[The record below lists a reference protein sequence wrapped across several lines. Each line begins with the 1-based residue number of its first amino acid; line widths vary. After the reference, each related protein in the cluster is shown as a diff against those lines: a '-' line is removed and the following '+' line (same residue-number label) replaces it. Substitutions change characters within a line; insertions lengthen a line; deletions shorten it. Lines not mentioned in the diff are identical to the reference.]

1 MNIPSWDVMIV
12 AIASVWLVYAM
23 LILRSR
29 VTGALLAAYAS
40 YLVAITWGGALFGLL
55 TGQREV
61 FGFSIS
67 LHVNEFTINAALF
80 VVLWLLLSTFIGFS
94 KKKKMPEIEI
104 IVHSVFTL
112 LFVTSS
118 VVNFMNEEQ
127 IANLGD
133 KSHLAALVGSYHQ
146 ILLLV
151 PVIFLLY
158 SSMRSHED

>member
-1 MNIPSWDVMIV
+1 MNIPSWDIMIV
-12 AIASVWLVYAM
+12 AIASVWLVYAI
-23 LILRSR
+23 LILRSK

-61 FGFSIS
+61 FGFSLS
-67 LHVNEFTINAALF
+67 LGVNEFTVNAALF
-80 VVLWLLLSTFIGFS
+80 LILWLLLSTFMGFS
-94 KKKKMPEIEI
+94 KKKKMGEIEI
-104 IVHSVFTL
+104 ILHAVFTL

-118 VVNFMNEEQ
+118 VVKFMSEEQ

-133 KSHLAALVGSYHQ
+133 KSQLASVLGGYHQ

-158 SSMRSHED
+158 SSMRSHDE